1 VPDRAGARRRGAC
14 APLAGLLLL
23 ALLPPPPHRPAWAGS
38 AALPRD
44 PMAAAALREGYR
56 RYQGVCGHCH
66 GPDGL
71 GSSFA
76 SGLIAPLPSRGR
88 FAAAALGGASGP
100 RGVMRGFS
108 GDPNVEPY
116 LDAIYAYLGERASGR
131 LGRGRPGAAAGAA
144 GGR

>member
-1 VPDRAGARRRGAC
+1 LPNRTEARHRGAC

-23 ALLPPPPHRPAWAGS
+23 ALLLPSPHRPAWAGS

-44 PMAAAALREGYR
+44 PMAVATLREGYH

-76 SGLIAPLPSRGR
+76 SSLIAS
-88 FAAAALGGASGP
+88 AAEPRALRRGGA
-100 RGVMRGFS
+100 
-108 GDPNVEPY
+108 
-116 LDAIYAYLGERASGR
+116 GR
-131 LGRGRPGAAAGAA
+131 R
-144 GGR
+144 